1 MITLRRIICC
11 ILSGLSLSSCS
22 AVGSP
27 APQRVIQVKALG
39 DVSLRARNSRWIE
52 EVRGLVEAASDYYER
67 EFGVRLVTHSVSP
80 WPLEERIRA
89 TPDLLA
95 KLQTDFPKAGNHDYD
110 LVIAFTAE
118 GISRYQRAGRPRVDR
133 IGNCQQGL
141 GSYAVVPVSRVIY
154 YAGAR
159 NDLELEVIA
168 LIHEMGHI
176 FGAEH
181 VNDLTSIM
189 HEDFGYRTEF
199 DAKNR
204 AVIERNKLCPF
215 AK

>member
-1 MITLRRIICC
+1 M
-11 ILSGLSLSSCS
+11 
-22 AVGSP
+22 
-27 APQRVIQVKALG
+27 G

-80 WPLEERIRA
+80 WPLEDRIRA

-95 KLQTDFPKAGNHDYD
+95 NLQADFPKAESHNYD
-110 LVIAFTAE
+110 LVIAFTAA
-118 GISRYQRAGRPRVDR
+118 GISRYERAGRPRVDR

-141 GSYAVVPVSRVIY
+141 GSYVVVPVSRVLY
-154 YAGAR
+154 YAGAH
-159 NDLELEVIA
+159 NDPELEVIA

-181 VNDLTSIM
+181 VSDIASIM
-189 HEDFGYRTEF
+189 HEDFGYRTKF
-199 DAKNR
+199 DARNR

>member
-11 ILSGLSLSSCS
+11 ILSGLSLSCCS

-27 APQRVIQVKALG
+27 ATQRVIQVNVLA

-52 EVRGLVEAASDYYER
+52 EVRGLVESASDYYER
-67 EFGVRLVTHSVSP
+67 EFGVRLVTHRVSP
-80 WPLEERIRA
+80 WPLEDRIRA
-89 TPDLLA
+89 TPELLA
-95 KLQTDFPKAGNHDYD
+95 KLQKDFPKAENHNYD

-118 GISRYQRAGRPRVDR
+118 GISRYERAGRPRVDR
-133 IGNCQQGL
+133 IGNCEKGL
-141 GSYAVVPVSRVIY
+141 GSYVVMPVNRVLHY
-154 YAGAR
+154 TGSR

-168 LIHEMGHI
+168 LIHELGHI

-181 VNDLTSIM
+181 VSDTASIM
-189 HEDFGYRTEF
+189 HEDFGYRTQF
-199 DAKNR
+199 DARNR

-215 AK
+215 AR

>member
-11 ILSGLSLSSCS
+11 ILSGLYLSSCS

-27 APQRVIQVKALG
+27 ATQRVIQVKVLG
-39 DVSLRARNSRWIE
+39 DVSLRARNSRWID

-67 EFGVRLVTHSVSP
+67 EFGLRLVTHSVSP

-95 KLQTDFPKAGNHDYD
+95 KLQNDFPKAESHNYD

-141 GSYAVVPVSRVIY
+141 GSYVVVPVSRVIHY
-154 YAGAR
+154 TGAR
-159 NDLELEVIA
+159 TDLELEVIA

-181 VNDLTSIM
+181 VNDLASIM
-189 HEDFGYRTEF
+189 HEDFDYRTEF

-204 AVIERNKLCPF
+204 AVIERNKLCRF

>member
-27 APQRVIQVKALG
+27 ATQRVIQVKVLG

-67 EFGVRLVTHSVSP
+67 EFGLRLVTHSVSP

-95 KLQTDFPKAGNHDYD
+95 KLQNDFPKTGNHHYD

-118 GISRYQRAGRPRVDR
+118 GVSRYQRAGRPRVDR

-141 GSYAVVPVSRVIY
+141 GSYVVVPVSRVLHY
-154 YAGAR
+154 GGAR

-181 VNDLTSIM
+181 VNDLASIM

-204 AVIERNKLCPF
+204 AVIERNKLCRF

>member
-1 MITLRRIICC
+1 MITRRPITCC
-11 ILSGLSLSSCS
+11 ILSALLLASCS
-22 AVGSP
+22 AVNYP
-27 APQRVIQVKALG
+27 APERVIQVKVLG
-39 DVSLRARNSRWIE
+39 DVSLRTRNARWTE
-52 EVRGLVEAASDYYER
+52 EVRGLVETASDYYER
-67 EFGVRLVTHSVSP
+67 EFGVRFVTHSVSP

-95 KLQTDFPKAGNHDYD
+95 RIQQDFPKAKNYDYD

-118 GISRYQRAGRPRVDR
+118 GVSRYTRAGRPRVDR

-141 GSYAVVPVSRVIY
+141 GSYAVVPVNRVVHY
-154 YAGAR
+154 TGLR
-159 NDLELEVIA
+159 SNPELEVIA
-168 LIHEMGHI
+168 LIHEIGHI
-176 FGAEH
+176 FGAQH
-181 VNDLTSIM
+181 VDDTASIM
-189 HEDFGYRTEF
+189 HEDFDYRTEF